1 MSLGKKDISNNI
13 SSKAQ
18 ISKSLSTLILEQFVC
33 LIKNNKNHKVV
44 IPNFGSFFV
53 KNTVPRIGRDPN
65 SMQEYKI
72 HSRKKLCFKP
82 ANRIKNTL
90 N

>member
-1 MSLGKKDISNNI
+1 DIVNNI

-18 ISKSLSTLILEQFVC
+18 FSKTLSSLFLKRFFSLI
-33 LIKNNKNHKVV
+33 INNKNHKVV

-53 KNTVPRIGRDPN
+53 KNTIPRIGRNPET
-65 SMQEYKI
+65 MKEFKI
-72 HSRKKLCFKP
+72 HSRKKFSFKP
-82 ANRIKNTL
+82 SNSLKNTL